1 MNRTSQ
7 SSTPKFDSFVFPIC
21 LRPLWRLCAS
31 TGSAIGA
38 LPLSTAALLSTVA
51 LIGVAGCDNQSSNR
65 IRKIQANQSAN
76 KENRDSIREAFRY
89 LPQLIRVDR
98 TVALREI
105 IIQLNTWSKSVTDA
119 GSWKSSGLL
128 DSVAGQLRTIDF
140 SKRMSRLEFAEPEC
154 EYLLQCQMLKDVSK
168 WVVERP
174 YRDVLFSAWL
184 EKQKSSLPADDWSQL
199 ESALKL
205 FDWTICNVAI
215 EGQPA
220 DAMRLVQNS
229 ELPVSNNPSAYQQ
242 LPFNDNAPT
251 YRQLPWQTM
260 MFARGD
266 TWERAR
272 VFTQL
277 AFLQGIDCVVLAL
290 PSQTGA
296 TENAALRLWCVAVPI
311 GGEFYLF
318 EPQWGLPIPS
328 QSGEGI
334 ATLREAKEN
343 PAVLRRARLPGRFD
357 EYPVVQSDLKGLI
370 ALMDVEPFALGRTMH
385 TLERS
390 LTGDNRVRLSSDADA
405 IEARLTKLDPTLSVR
420 LWNVPWLAHAY
431 NQSVRERLNEQSAF
445 SLSYV
450 DKFGVFIMDTPIS
463 RARNLHFKGQF
474 ENTVEVP
481 GALRAYMDV
490 RVDEKTLKDMQYD
503 REIQKSLGV
512 VKNPNET
519 ADSFQFRIAQA
530 QDFYRRSKFDVAIFL
545 AMLSWDMGKMDTS
558 KDWLSKRL
566 LQIKG
571 TDRWHAQAHYL
582 MGRAYEQQGNNAAA
596 IAEYEFDNSP
606 QAAGNRI
613 RIRKI
618 QSTPSI
624 ANPAGVSASPSAD
637 K

>member
-1 MNRTSQ
+1 M
-7 SSTPKFDSFVFPIC
+7 PKFPSFVPRIPPAD
-21 LRPLWRLCAS
+21 R
-31 TGSAIGA
+31 
-38 LPLSTAALLSTVA
+38 LPLVPVFAIASLLTFA
-51 LIGVAGCDNQSSNR
+51 CLIGCDNQSSSR
-65 IRKIQANQSAN
+65 IRKIQANQTSN

-89 LPQLIRVDR
+89 LPQLIRIDR

-140 SKRMSRLEFAEPEC
+140 SKRMARLEFAEPEC
-154 EYLLQCQMLKDVSK
+154 EYLLQCQMLKEASK
-168 WVVERP
+168 WVIERP
-174 YRDVLFSAWL
+174 YREVLFGAWL
-184 EKQKSSLPADDWSQL
+184 EKQKGVLPADDWNQL

-205 FDWTICNVAI
+205 FDWTICNVAM

-220 DAMRLVQNS
+220 DALRLVQNS
-229 ELPVSNNPSAYQQ
+229 ELPNSNNSSSYQQ
-242 LPFNDNAPT
+242 LPFNDNAPN

-277 AFLQGIDCVVLAL
+277 AFMQGIDCVVLAL

-296 TENAALRLWCVAVPI
+296 TENAALRLWSIAVPI
-311 GGEFYLF
+311 AGELYLF

-328 QSGEGI
+328 QTGDGI

-357 EYPVVQSDLKGLI
+357 EYPVVQSDLKGLV
-370 ALMDVEPFALGRTMH
+370 ALIDVEPFALGRTMH

-390 LTGDNRVRLSSDADA
+390 ITGENRVRLSMDADA
-405 IEARLTKLDPTLSVR
+405 MEAKLTKIDPALSVR

-490 RVDEKTLKDMQYD
+490 RVDEKTLNDMQYD
-503 REIQKSLGV
+503 RDIQKSLGV

-519 ADSFQFRIAQA
+519 LEIFQSRIAQA
-530 QDFYRRSKFDVAIFL
+530 QQFYRRSKFDVAIFL
-545 AMLSWDMGKMDTS
+545 GMLSWDLGKTDTS

-571 TDRWHAQAHYL
+571 TERWHAQAHYL
-582 MGRAYEQQGNNAAA
+582 LGRNYEQQGNVVAA
-596 IAEYEFDNSP
+596 IAEYEYENSP

-613 RIRKI
+613 RIRKM
-618 QSTPSI
+618 QAAATE
-624 ANPAGVSASPSAD
+624 